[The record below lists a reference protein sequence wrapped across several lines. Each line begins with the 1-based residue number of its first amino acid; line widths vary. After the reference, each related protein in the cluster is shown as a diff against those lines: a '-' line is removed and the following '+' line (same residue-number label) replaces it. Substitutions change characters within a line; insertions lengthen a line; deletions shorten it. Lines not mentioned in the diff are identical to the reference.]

1 MMAERLAEIR
11 RQTELGFEHANDVVR
26 ELLDHI
32 GELNERVSTLLF
44 TNGVLDSAAK
54 DTQAWSVRA
63 QTAEAKCAQLEAQ
76 RGELAREL
84 DLTKREAWTAKER
97 HKDEKDR
104 ADGLRERLDE
114 LNAEDFAR
122 AQRGG
127 AVVVPELTDIELSA
141 CERLARMCRKSPSL
155 VEGYLD
161 DIKPWEAAEAIEKA
175 ATRQAIPADRVLAD
189 GMVGV
194 DRKGLHDVYEAL
206 AYSQPSE
213 PSVDPHSNSMAHRRA
228 LGFCADALR
237 SAKGEV

>member
-1 MMAERLAEIR
+1 MTPERLAEIR
-11 RQTELGFEHANDVVR
+11 KRWSNGPNPMDDPPENEISDWLDMR
-26 ELLDHI
+26 DCLDHI
-32 GELNERVSTLLF
+32 AQLDERVSTLLF

-114 LNAEDFAR
+114 LNAEEFAR

-127 AVVVPELTDIELSA
+127 AVVVAEPTVKQWIKEVLDAAYNDPEPHATM
-141 CERLARMCRKSPSL
+141 R
-155 VEGYLD
+155 
-161 DIKPWEAAEAIEKA
+161 A
-175 ATRQAIPADRVLAD
+175 ATKWFRENSRTIPAERVLAD
-189 GMVGV
+189 GIVGV
-194 DRKGLHDVYEAL
+194 DREELGAL
-206 AYSQPSE
+206 REIAGRWCP
-213 PSVDPHSNSMAHRRA
+213 PFGVPHNMETIA
-228 LGFCADALR
+228 LFDRLR
-237 SAKGEV
+237 SAKGEVEG